1 MGESSPLTAGALATY
16 GKLRMNQGPAH
27 HKEAAVLL
35 TKALRIEVAVDSFH
49 LQTAWELLQA
59 LKDLGMQGLAQ
70 ARPTP
75 TSSPQP
81 LTRTPTR
88 TPSPSP

>member
-59 LKDLGMQGLAQ
+59 
-70 ARPTP
+70 
-75 TSSPQP
+75 
-81 LTRTPTR
+81 RTEP
-88 TPSPSP
+88 